1 MRQCKRLKTTVYS
14 QIDMIIY
21 YVTIEV
27 EINVVTDEVRWNVDN
42 PDRRTRRGKKRGI
55 WCQYVPKLASME
67 GMSEP
72 RSKFRWWSGTS
83 PKARLFTMDGL
94 KRTLFKRHPAER
106 WNRTECNCCRSPSIR
121 CFRGYC
127 GLRIHGHCIP
137 GWIAGHRPPALVS
150 TIIRLTTKRPEPFV
164 L

>member
-55 WCQYVPKLASME
+55 
-67 GMSEP
+67 
-72 RSKFRWWSGTS
+72 
-83 PKARLFTMDGL
+83 
-94 KRTLFKRHPAER
+94 
-106 WNRTECNCCRSPSIR
+106 
-121 CFRGYC
+121 
-127 GLRIHGHCIP
+127 
-137 GWIAGHRPPALVS
+137 
-150 TIIRLTTKRPEPFV
+150 
-164 L
+164 